1 MRRSR
6 HDIVLATGAGA
17 STVQAWTKRA
27 RAPRVRSAWVE
38 LSALLERVVRVLEPD
53 YVPVWLNKPAATS
66 RWRTPSGSR
75 AERLL
80 ELAAIVEQAARVLRP
95 EAIPVWLNKPVPSLE
110 QDKPIDLIAR
120 GEYRRVADVLAG
132 LETATFS

>member
-1 MRRSR
+1 MIGGDDLMSLAYADEAIHIRQLAPLTAR
-6 HDIVLATGAGA
+6 DIARATGAGQ
-17 STVQAWTKRA
+17 STVEAWLART
-27 RAPRVRSAWVE
+27 RAP
-38 LSALLERVVRVLEPD
+38 
-53 YVPVWLNKPAATS
+53 
-66 RWRTPSGSR
+66 SGTR

-110 QDKPIDLIAR
+110 QNKPIELIAR
-120 GEYRRVADVLAG
+120 GDYRRVADVLAG

>member
-1 MRRSR
+1 MSLAHADEAIHIRRLAPLTAR
-6 HDIVLATGAGA
+6 DIARATGAGQ
-17 STVQAWTKRA
+17 STVEAWLART
-27 RAPRVRSAWVE
+27 RAP
-38 LSALLERVVRVLEPD
+38 
-53 YVPVWLNKPAATS
+53 
-66 RWRTPSGSR
+66 SGTR

-110 QDKPIDLIAR
+110 HDKPIELIAR
-120 GEYRRVADVLAG
+120 GEYRRVGDVLAG

>member
-1 MRRSR
+1 MIGGDDLMSLAYADEAIHIRQLAPLTAR
-6 HDIVLATGAGA
+6 DIARATGAGQ
-17 STVQAWTKRA
+17 STVEAWLART
-27 RAPRVRSAWVE
+27 RAP
-38 LSALLERVVRVLEPD
+38 
-53 YVPVWLNKPAATS
+53 
-66 RWRTPSGSR
+66 SGTR

-110 QDKPIDLIAR
+110 QHKPIELIAR

-132 LETATFS
+132 LETAMFS